1 MPIKTLHITNAYHST
16 SGGISTFYRALL
28 NAANRLGR
36 ELRLV
41 VPSDQT
47 RVESIG
53 EHGAIYHIKAPHAPV
68 FDRRYRLLL
77 PHTYA
82 FNGPL
87 SGILRDERPD
97 LVEVCDKYA
106 LCWLGG
112 FLRERWISG
121 LRRPVLVG
129 MSCERM
135 DDNVSA
141 FVSDSRLGKR
151 MSKFYLGNLYIPLF
165 DYHIANS
172 QYTADELR
180 EAMVARHER
189 AVHVRPMGA
198 DVADYSSARRSEVNR
213 QKLVSLF
220 QGDRRTKLLLYAGRL
235 SQEKNISLLIEMMER
250 LAGDQIDDRT
260 DDYRLIV
267 AGAGPL
273 ADWFEYEA
281 RLRAPGRVYSLGHI
295 RERAALVDLYAN
307 CDAFVHPNPREPF
320 GIAPLEA
327 MAAGLPLVAPRSGGV
342 LSYADET
349 NSWLA
354 EANGE
359 AFAAAVLSVFAD
371 TAVRKDRLACAFGTT
386 QRYTWESVTA
396 QFFELYDELHADFPA
411 TRFARKVNLQQSS
424 KSSKKMAHEKL

>member
-1 MPIKTLHITNAYHST
+1 MPIKTLHITNAYHPT

-28 NAANRLGR
+28 NAANRHGR
-36 ELRLV
+36 PMRLV
-41 VPSDQT
+41 VPGDRT

-53 EHGAIYHIKAPHAPV
+53 EHGVIYHIKAPRAPI
-68 FDRRYRLLL
+68 FDRRYRLIL

-82 FNGPL
+82 FNGAL

-112 FLRERWISG
+112 FLRERWVSG
-121 LRRPVLVG
+121 LRPVLVG

-141 FVSDSRLGKR
+141 FLTNSLMGKR
-151 MSKFYLGNLYIPLF
+151 LSRFYLGNLYIPLF

-172 QYTADELR
+172 QYTANELR

-198 DVADYSSARRSEVNR
+198 DVADYASARRSATSR
-213 QKLVSLF
+213 QKLISLF
-220 QGDRRTKLLLYAGRL
+220 HGKRRMKLLLYAGRL
-235 SQEKNISLLIEMMER
+235 SQEKNISLLIDMMER
-250 LAGDQIDDRT
+250 LAVDST
-260 DDYRLIV
+260 ADYRLII
-267 AGAGPL
+267 AGDGPL
-273 ADWFEYEA
+273 ADWFENEA
-281 RLRAPGRVYSLGHI
+281 RRRAPGCVYSLGHI
-295 RERAALVDLYAN
+295 RDRAALTDLYAN

-354 EANGE
+354 EASGE
-359 AFAAAVLSVFAD
+359 AFAAAVLSVFSEA
-371 TAVRKDRLACAFGTT
+371 AVRKDKLARAFWTT
-386 QRYTWESVTA
+386 RRYTWEAVAS
-396 QFFELYDELHADFPA
+396 QFFDLYDELHADFPA
-411 TRFARKVNLQQSS
+411 TRFARKINLQQSS

>member
-1 MPIKTLHITNAYHST
+1 MPIKTLHITNAYHPT

-28 NAANRLGR
+28 NAANRQGR
-36 ELRLV
+36 LMRLV
-41 VPSDQT
+41 VPGDQT
-47 RVESIG
+47 RVERIG
-53 EHGAIYHIKAPHAPV
+53 EYGIIYHIKAPRAPV

-77 PHTYA
+77 PHTYV
-82 FNGPL
+82 FNGAL

-141 FVSDSRLGKR
+141 FVTHSPLGKR
-151 MSKFYLGNLYIPLF
+151 LSKIYLGNLYIPLF

-172 QYTADELR
+172 QYTANELR

-198 DVADYSSARRSEVNR
+198 DVADYSSACRSEASR
-213 QKLVSLF
+213 QKLISLF
-220 QGDRRTKLLLYAGRL
+220 QGDLRTKLLLYAGRL
-235 SQEKNISLLIEMMER
+235 SHEKNISLLIEMLER
-250 LAGDQIDDRT
+250 LAGDRT
-260 DDYRLIV
+260 HDYRLIV
-267 AGAGPL
+267 AGDGPL
-273 ADWFEYEA
+273 AEWFEKEA

-295 RERAALVDLYAN
+295 RHRAALADLYVN

-354 EANGE
+354 EAGGE
-359 AFAAAVLSVFAD
+359 PFAAAVISVFAD
-371 TAVRKDRLACAFGTT
+371 TAVRKDRLARAFWTT

-396 QFFELYDELHADFPA
+396 QFFDLYDELHADFPA
-411 TRFARKVNLQQSS
+411 TRFARKINLQQSS

>member
-28 NAANRLGR
+28 KAANRHGR
-36 ELRLV
+36 LMRLV
-41 VPSDQT
+41 VPGDQT

-53 EHGAIYHIKAPHAPV
+53 EYGAIYHIKAPRTPV

-77 PHTYA
+77 PHTYVL
-82 FNGPL
+82 NGAL

-112 FLRERWISG
+112 FLRERWVSG

-141 FVSDSRLGKR
+141 FVTNSRLGKR
-151 MSKFYLGNLYIPLF
+151 LSKLYLGNLYIPLF

-180 EAMVARHER
+180 EAMVARHDR

-198 DVADYSSARRSEVNR
+198 DVADYSSARRSETSR
-213 QKLVSLF
+213 QKLISLS

-250 LAGDQIDDRT
+250 LAYDRM

-267 AGAGPL
+267 AGDGPL
-273 ADWFEYEA
+273 ADWFLDEA
-281 RLRAPGRVYSLGHI
+281 RRRAPGRVYSLGHI
-295 RERAALVDLYAN
+295 RNRPALVDLYAN

-359 AFAAAVLSVFAD
+359 AFAAAVLSVFAEA
-371 TAVRKDRLACAFGTT
+371 AVRKDRLTRAFWTT
-386 QRYTWESVTA
+386 QRYTWDSVTS

>member
-28 NAANRLGR
+28 KAANRQGR
-36 ELRLV
+36 LMRLV
-41 VPSDQT
+41 VPGDQT
-47 RVESIG
+47 RVENIG
-53 EHGAIYHIKAPHAPV
+53 EYGAIYYIKAPRAPV

-82 FNGPL
+82 FNGAL
-87 SGILRDERPD
+87 NGILRDERPD
-97 LVEVCDKYA
+97 LIDVCDKYA

-135 DDNVSA
+135 DDNVRA
-141 FVSDSRLGKR
+141 FVTGGRWGKR
-151 MSKFYLGNLYIPLF
+151 LSKLYLGNLYIPLF

-198 DVADYSSARRSEVNR
+198 DVADYSSACRSEASR
-213 QKLVSLF
+213 QKLISLS
-220 QGDRRTKLLLYAGRL
+220 QGDQRTKLLLYAGRL

-250 LAGDQIDDRT
+250 LACDRT

-267 AGAGPL
+267 AGDGPL
-273 ADWFEYEA
+273 ADRFLDEA
-281 RLRAPGRVYSLGHI
+281 RLRAPGRVHSLGHI
-295 RERAALVDLYAN
+295 HNRAALVDLYAN

-327 MAAGLPLVAPRSGGV
+327 MAAGLPLVATRSGGV

-354 EANGE
+354 EPNGE
-359 AFAAAVLSVFAD
+359 AFAAAVLAVFAQA
-371 TAVRKDRLACAFGTT
+371 AVRKDRLARAFWTT
-386 QRYTWESVTA
+386 QRYTWESVTS
-396 QFFELYDELHADFPA
+396 QFFELYDDLHADFPA

>member
-1 MPIKTLHITNAYHST
+1 MAIKTLHVTNAYHAT

-28 NAANRLGR
+28 NAANRQGR
-36 ELRLV
+36 LMRLV

-47 RVESIG
+47 KIENIG
-53 EHGAIYHIKAPHAPV
+53 EYGIIYHLKAPRAPI

-77 PHTYA
+77 PQTYT
-82 FNGPL
+82 FNGAL
-87 SGILRDERPD
+87 SRIIKNEKPD

-106 LCWLGG
+106 VSWLGG
-112 FLRERWISG
+112 FLRERLISG
-121 LRRPVLVG
+121 LRPVLVG

-141 FVSDSRLGKR
+141 FITNGRLGR
-151 MSKFYLGNLYIPLF
+151 RLSRFYLGNFYIPLF

-189 AVHVRPMGA
+189 GIHVRPMGA
-198 DVADYSSARRSEVNR
+198 DVADYCSARQSETSR
-213 QKLVSLF
+213 RKLLSLF
-220 QGDRRTKLLLYAGRL
+220 NGNRATKVLLYAGRL

-250 LAGDQIDDRT
+250 LT
-260 DDYRLIV
+260 DCRMIV
-267 AGAGPL
+267 AGDGPL
-273 ADWFEYEA
+273 AGWFINEA
-281 RLRAPGRVYSLGHI
+281 NTRAPGRVVSLGHI
-295 RERAALVDLYAN
+295 CNRAELIDLYAN

-342 LSYADET
+342 LSYADES
-349 NSWLA
+349 NAWLA
-354 EANGE
+354 EASGE
-359 AFAAAVLSVFAD
+359 AFAAAVRSIFAETSV
-371 TAVRKDRLACAFGTT
+371 RRGRLARAFATT
-386 QRYTWESVTA
+386 QRYTWESVTS

-411 TRFARKVNLQQSS
+411 TRFA
-424 KSSKKMAHEKL
+424 KSNHKTLKQIEPRGTRGARGI

>member
-28 NAANRLGR
+28 NAANRQGR

-41 VPSDQT
+41 VPGDQT
-47 RVESIG
+47 RVERIG
-53 EHGAIYHIKAPHAPV
+53 GYGAIHHIKAPRAPI

-82 FNGPL
+82 FSGAL
-87 SGILRDERPD
+87 SAILRDERPD

-141 FVSDSRLGKR
+141 FVTNSRWGKR
-151 MSKFYLGNLYIPLF
+151 LSKLYLGNLYIPLF

-198 DVADYSSARRSEVNR
+198 DVADYSSAHRSEASR
-213 QKLVSLF
+213 QKLISLF
-220 QGDRRTKLLLYAGRL
+220 QGDGRTKLLLYAGRL

-250 LAGDQIDDRT
+250 LAHDRT
-260 DDYRLIV
+260 GDYRLIV
-267 AGAGPL
+267 AGDGPL
-273 ADWFEYEA
+273 ADWFEDEA
-281 RLRAPGRVYSLGHI
+281 RMRAPGRVYSLGHI
-295 RERAALVDLYAN
+295 RNRAALVDLYAN

-342 LSYADET
+342 LSYADQT

-359 AFAAAVLSVFAD
+359 AFAAAVVSVFVD
-371 TAVRKDRLACAFGTT
+371 TGVRKDRLARAIWTT
-386 QRYTWESVTA
+386 QRYTWESVTS
-396 QFFELYDELHADFPA
+396 QFFELYDELHTDFPA